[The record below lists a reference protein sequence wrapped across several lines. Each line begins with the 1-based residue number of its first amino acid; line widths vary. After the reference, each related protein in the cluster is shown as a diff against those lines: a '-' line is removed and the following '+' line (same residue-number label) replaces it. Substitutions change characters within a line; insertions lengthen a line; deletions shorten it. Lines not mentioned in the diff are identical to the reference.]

1 MNTYAVI
8 KLLCKIWQSIFH
20 PLQLHSLSQ
29 WRIVLIFHQW
39 NLKVLK
45 KRMQV
50 YSKHAN
56 SIQLMKTQN
65 LWSIAT
71 AFCTTLKDVEKCIC
85 KKKKSKNPP
94 IKGFAC
100 FKSLTY
106 FIINDLNW
114 TKIFQ
119 NSLSLRIIHENQYSS
134 VEFP

>member
-1 MNTYAVI
+1 MNTHAVI

-29 WRIVLIFHQW
+29 WRIVLIFHH
-39 NLKVLK
+39 LKVLK
-45 KRMQV
+45 KHMQV
-50 YSKHAN
+50 YSKHTN

-71 AFCTTLKDVEKCIC
+71 AFCTTLKDAEKCIC

-119 NSLSLRIIHENQYSS
+119 NSLSLRIIHGNQYSA